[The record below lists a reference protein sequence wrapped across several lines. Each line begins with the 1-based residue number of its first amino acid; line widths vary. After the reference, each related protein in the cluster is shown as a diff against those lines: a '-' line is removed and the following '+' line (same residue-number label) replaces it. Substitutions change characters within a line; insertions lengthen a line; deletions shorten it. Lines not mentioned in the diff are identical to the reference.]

1 MHGKAR
7 LKLPRARWHV
17 GMLVAAGVTAIAGC
31 GEPHRSTD
39 AEVAESGTPADAV
52 AAFPAGLESLTS
64 VRLEV
69 TANLHR
75 LGKPDADS
83 ELVLEESLAAFAR
96 AFLAEHLPHV
106 DLNGSPDAWVLEVES
121 GMQAERLPSGS
132 SAVPRRW
139 FVCRVRV
146 LKAAVVDGRRAL
158 AIAYEGPP
166 QDPPGFQ
173 GWARTREQTWEDALE
188 RFVEEWFD
196 ANPGFARESAP
207 ARGGDTQSAAI
218 PRPRRRAALANNAV
232 FRRDRVVGVLQGARS
247 GFSEKPGRTEA

>member
-1 MHGKAR
+1 MYGKAR
-7 LKLPRARWHV
+7 RKLPRAGWHV
-17 GMLVAAGVTAIAGC
+17 GMVVAAGMIAIAGC
-31 GEPHRSTD
+31 REPHRSTD
-39 AEVAESGTPADAV
+39 AEAAESGRPADAA

-69 TANLHR
+69 TASNIR
-75 LGKPDADS
+75 PWNEPDADS
-83 ELVLEESLAAFAR
+83 EPVLEEAFAAFAR

-106 DLNGSPDAWVLEVES
+106 DLDGSPDAWTLEVES
-121 GMQAERLPSGS
+121 WVQAERLPWGS

-166 QDPPGFQ
+166 EDPPGPL
-173 GWARTREQTWEDALE
+173 GWPGILPRTREQTWEDALE
-188 RFVEEWFD
+188 RFVEAWFD

-207 ARGGDTQSAAI
+207 ARGGDTQSGAM
-218 PRPRRRAALANNAV
+218 PYPSWERR
-232 FRRDRVVGVLQGARS
+232 S
-247 GFSEKPGRTEA
+247 RTRQ